1 MVKVSIECNPY
12 RLENVMLVN
21 GKTPRSDSILAGYEN
36 RRLQEWVEQLP
47 DNLLKEY
54 NDTDIEISF
63 HGTEI
68 DYDDLCASI
77 KQFNQ
82 KVSDAKI
89 TASYIPA
96 KPFGEKEN
104 VIKDIFAQLQKGP
117 FDEFKSEDV
126 ANAFNKAL
134 NSDLEVNVVATMSSG
149 KSTLIN
155 ALLQRKLM
163 PAKNEACT
171 ATISRITDND
181 DDNFTAVAYDSQKN
195 IVSRYSN
202 LTYENMDQL
211 NSNNAVSEIEINGNI
226 PFVTADEIRLVM
238 IDTPGPNNARNEE
251 HGKTTALALNRSSK
265 MLVLFIMNATN
276 LQTTDQDMFL
286 GRIAE
291 SMSVGGKQSKDRFIF
306 VVNKMDT
313 FGEDD
318 SVEESLTNVREYLE
332 SKGIKDPNIFP
343 ASANTALQIRRLLN
357 NDPTIVN
364 DPKMKRKIDNLA
376 KDLIDEDMLHL
387 QKYAV
392 LPPSCKG
399 IIDTELHMAQQN
411 DDIYGQALVYSGIR
425 PIEEI
430 IRMYVTKYAR
440 PAKIK
445 NVVDTFRKKIEDAN
459 TFVKLQN
466 EIATNKDKQQ
476 EIRKQIELIEATLN
490 NKEENEKFKETINRL
505 TLDDKVE
512 FEFKE
517 RAKKITIKFDAFFG
531 KNKYSNELDEYE
543 AEELVSR
550 FNRFAKDTLDDF
562 SVEVQNIL
570 DNDIKEKGN
579 RLLTEYIEKIKELS
593 EAVSREGI
601 KFDLL
606 ELVSDKISEL
616 VDAEDIIEDSK
627 ESKTVYDE
635 RERTRTETR
644 TRSVKNE
651 NKKWYKPWTWFDPKY
666 VDEDYDVEVTYT
678 ETVER
683 EVTYVD
689 RDKLA
694 EIMLHKVEGKI
705 LEDQKSVIE
714 YSKRQTENIKKYF
727 NIQFI
732 NVNKYI
738 EKKAKELKSCISD
751 NKNIE
756 NKIIEIQ
763 NNTKWLNDIKDRLET
778 VLEI

>member
-1 MVKVSIECNPY
+1 M
-12 RLENVMLVN
+12 
-21 GKTPRSDSILAGYEN
+21 
-36 RRLQEWVEQLP
+36 
-47 DNLLKEY
+47 
-54 NDTDIEISF
+54 
-63 HGTEI
+63 
-68 DYDDLCASI
+68 
-77 KQFNQ
+77 
-82 KVSDAKI
+82 
-89 TASYIPA
+89 
-96 KPFGEKEN
+96 
-104 VIKDIFAQLQKGP
+104 
-117 FDEFKSEDV
+117 
-126 ANAFNKAL
+126 

-211 NSNNAVSEIEINGNI
+211 NSNSAVSEIEINGNI

-251 HGKTTALALNRSSK
+251 HGKTTALALSRSSK

-276 LQTTDQDMFL
+276 LQTNDQDTFL
-286 GRIAE
+286 ERIDR

-313 FGEDD
+313 FGEGD
-318 SVEESLTNVREYLE
+318 SVEESLRNVREYLE

-357 NDPTIVN
+357 NDPTLVN
-364 DPKMKRKIDNLA
+364 DSKTKRKIDNMA
-376 KDLIDEDMLHL
+376 YDLIDEDMLHL

-399 IIDTELHMAQQN
+399 IIDTELHTAQQN

-445 NVVDTFRKKIEDAN
+445 NVVDTFRKKIEDAD

-476 EIRKQIELIEATLN
+476 EIRRQIELIETTLN

-505 TLDDKVE
+505 NLSDKVE
-512 FEFKE
+512 NDIK
-517 RAKKITIKFDAFFG
+517 TISARTTVKFNKFFD
-531 KNKYSNELDEYE
+531 KYSNELDEDE
-543 AEELVSR
+543 AEALISR
-550 FNRFAKDTLDDF
+550 FNRLAKDTFDDY

-579 RLLTEYIEKIKELS
+579 RLLAEYVERIKELS
-593 EAVSREGI
+593 NAISREGI

-606 ELVSDKISEL
+606 DLVSDKISEL
-616 VDAEDIIEDSK
+616 SDMENVIDRSRDI
-627 ESKTVYDE
+627 KTVYDE
-635 RERTRTETR
+635 QEKTRTETR

-666 VDEDYDVEVTYT
+666 VDEDYDVEVTYM

-683 EVTYVD
+683 
-689 RDKLA
+689 
-694 EIMLHKVEGKI
+694 KVEYVRKDKI
-705 LEDQKSVIE
+705 MYITLQKVEAQLLEDQKAVAE
-714 YSKRQTENIKKYF
+714 YSKQQTETIKRYF
-727 NIQFI
+727 NAQFEK
-732 NVNKYI
+732 VNQYI
-738 EKKAKELKSCISD
+738 EEKANELKCCFAD
-751 NKNIE
+751 DKNIE

-763 NNTKWLNDIKDRLET
+763 NNTKWLNDIKCKLESI
-778 VLEI
+778 LDI

>member
-47 DNLLKEY
+47 ENLLKEY
-54 NDTDIEISF
+54 NDTEIEISF

-82 KVSDAKI
+82 KVSGANI
-89 TASYIPA
+89 TSSYIQA

-211 NSNNAVSEIEINGNI
+211 NSNSAVSEIEINGNI

-251 HGKTTALALNRSSK
+251 HGKTTALALSRSSK

-276 LQTTDQDMFL
+276 LQTNDQDTFL
-286 GRIAE
+286 ERIAR

-313 FGEDD
+313 FGEGD
-318 SVEESLTNVREYLE
+318 SVEESLRNVREYLE

-357 NDPTIVN
+357 NDPTLVN
-364 DPKMKRKIDNLA
+364 DSKTKRKIDNMA
-376 KDLIDEDMLHL
+376 YDLIDEDMLHL

-399 IIDTELHMAQQN
+399 IIDTELHTAQQN

-445 NVVDTFRKKIEDAN
+445 NVVDTFRKKIEDAD

-476 EIRKQIELIEATLN
+476 EIRKQIELIETTLN
-490 NKEENEKFKETINRL
+490 NKEENEKFKETINKL
-505 TLDDKVE
+505 NLNDKVE
-512 FEFKE
+512 NDIKTISVRTTGKFNKFFE
-517 RAKKITIKFDAFFG
+517 
-531 KNKYSNELDEYE
+531 KYPNELDEDD
-543 AEELVSR
+543 AEELISR
-550 FNRFAKDTLDDF
+550 FNRLAKDTFDDY

-579 RLLTEYIEKIKELS
+579 RLLAEYVERIKELS
-593 EAVSREGI
+593 NAISREGI

-606 ELVSDKISEL
+606 DLVSDKISEL
-616 VDAEDIIEDSK
+616 SDMENVIDRSRDI
-627 ESKTVYDE
+627 KTVYDE
-635 RERTRTETR
+635 QEKTRTETR

-666 VDEDYDVEVTYT
+666 VDEDYDVEVTYM

-683 EVTYVD
+683 
-689 RDKLA
+689 
-694 EIMLHKVEGKI
+694 KVEYVRKDKI
-705 LEDQKSVIE
+705 MYITLQKVEAQLLEDQKAVAE
-714 YSKRQTENIKKYF
+714 YSKQQTETIKRYF
-727 NIQFI
+727 NAQFEK
-732 NVNKYI
+732 VNQYI
-738 EKKAKELKSCISD
+738 EEKANELKCCFAD
-751 NKNIE
+751 DKNIE

-763 NNTKWLNDIKDRLET
+763 NNTKWLNDIKCKLESI
-778 VLEI
+778 LDI

>member
-47 DNLLKEY
+47 ENLLKEY
-54 NDTDIEISF
+54 NDTEIEISF

-77 KQFNQ
+77 KQFDQ
-82 KVSDAKI
+82 KVSGANI
-89 TASYIPA
+89 TSSYIQA

-211 NSNNAVSEIEINGNI
+211 NSNSAVSEIEINGNI

-251 HGKTTALALNRSSK
+251 HGKTTALALSRSSK

-276 LQTTDQDMFL
+276 LQTNDQDTFL
-286 GRIAE
+286 ERIAR

-313 FGEDD
+313 FGEGD
-318 SVEESLTNVREYLE
+318 SVEESLRNVREYLE

-357 NDPTIVN
+357 NDPTLVN
-364 DPKMKRKIDNLA
+364 DSKTKRKIDNMA
-376 KDLIDEDMLHL
+376 YDLIDEDMLHL

-399 IIDTELHMAQQN
+399 IIDTELYTAQQN

-445 NVVDTFRKKIEDAN
+445 NVVDTFRKKIEDAD

-476 EIRKQIELIEATLN
+476 EIRKQIELIETTLN
-490 NKEENEKFKETINRL
+490 NKEENEKFKETINKL
-505 TLDDKVE
+505 NLNDKVE
-512 FEFKE
+512 NDIKTISVRTTGKFNKFFE
-517 RAKKITIKFDAFFG
+517 
-531 KNKYSNELDEYE
+531 KYPNELDEDD
-543 AEELVSR
+543 AEELISR
-550 FNRFAKDTLDDF
+550 FNRLAKDTFDDY

-579 RLLTEYIEKIKELS
+579 RLLAEYVERIKELS
-593 EAVSREGI
+593 NAISREGI

-606 ELVSDKISEL
+606 DLVSDKISEL
-616 VDAEDIIEDSK
+616 SDMENVIDRSRDI
-627 ESKTVYDE
+627 KTVYDE
-635 RERTRTETR
+635 QEKTRTETR

-666 VDEDYDVEVTYT
+666 VDEDYDVEVTYM

-683 EVTYVD
+683 
-689 RDKLA
+689 
-694 EIMLHKVEGKI
+694 KVEYVRKDKI
-705 LEDQKSVIE
+705 MYITLQKVEAQLLEDQKAVAE
-714 YSKRQTENIKKYF
+714 YSKQQTETIKRYF
-727 NIQFI
+727 NAQFEK
-732 NVNKYI
+732 VNQYI
-738 EKKAKELKSCISD
+738 EEKANELKCCFAD
-751 NKNIE
+751 DKNIE

-763 NNTKWLNDIKDRLET
+763 NNTKWLNDIKCKLESI
-778 VLEI
+778 LDI

>member
-82 KVSDAKI
+82 KVSDANI

-476 EIRKQIELIEATLN
+476 EIRKQIEIIEATLN

-512 FEFKE
+512 SEVKAV
-517 RAKKITIKFDAFFG
+517 AKKIDKKLDTFFDQ
-531 KNKYSNELDEYE
+531 YSNELDEYE

-550 FNRFAKDTLDDF
+550 FNRFAKDNLDDF

-579 RLLTEYIEKIKELS
+579 RLLIEYIEKIKELS
-593 EAVSREGI
+593 NAVSREGI

-616 VDAEDIIEDSK
+616 ADAEDIIEDSM

-651 NKKWYKPWTWFDPKY
+651 NKKWYKPWTWFDPKF

-683 EVTYVD
+683 EISFVSKK
-689 RDKLA
+689 KLSD
-694 EIMLHKVEGKI
+694 IMLKEVNKNI
-705 LEDQKSVIE
+705 TEDQNLIVA
-714 YSKRQTENIKKYF
+714 YSKQQTDKIKKYF
-727 NIQFI
+727 NEQFEK
-732 NVNKYI
+732 VNKYI
-738 EKKAKELKSCISD
+738 EVKASELKSCISD
-751 NKNIE
+751 DKNIGE
-756 NKIIEIQ
+756 KIIEIQ
-763 NNTKWLNDIKDRLET
+763 NNAKWLNEIKDKLET
-778 VLEI
+778 VLDI

>member
-54 NDTDIEISF
+54 NDTDIDISF

-82 KVSDAKI
+82 KVSDANI

-126 ANAFNKAL
+126 ANAFNKAF

-313 FGEDD
+313 FGEGD
-318 SVEESLTNVREYLE
+318 SVEESLRNVREYLE

-364 DPKMKRKIDNLA
+364 DPKMKRKIENLA
-376 KDLIDEDMLHL
+376 YDLIDEDMLHL

-512 FEFKE
+512 SEVKVV
-517 RAKKITIKFDAFFG
+517 AKKISAKFKQFFG
-531 KNKYSNELDEYE
+531 EYREEMNEYE
-543 AEELVSR
+543 AKELVLR
-550 FNRFAKDTLDDF
+550 FNRFAKDNLDDF
-562 SVEVQNIL
+562 SIEVQNIL

-579 RLLTEYIEKIKELS
+579 RLLTEYVEKIKELS
-593 EAVSREGI
+593 DAVSREGI

-616 VDAEDIIEDSK
+616 ADAEDIIEDSM

-635 RERTRTETR
+635 QERTRTETR

-678 ETVER
+678 ETIER
-683 EVTYVD
+683 EVTYVS
-689 RDKLA
+689 RIKLS
-694 EIMLHKVEGKI
+694 EIMLREVEKKI
-705 LEDQKSVIE
+705 SEDQNSVVV
-714 YSKRQTENIKKYF
+714 YSKQQTNNIKEYF
-727 NIQFI
+727 NTQFEK
-732 NVNKYI
+732 VNKYI
-738 EKKAKELKSCISD
+738 EVKASELKSCISD
-751 NKNIE
+751 DKNIE

-763 NNTKWLNDIKDRLET
+763 NNTKWLNDIKNRLET
-778 VLEI
+778 VLDI

>member
-47 DNLLKEY
+47 ENLLKEY
-54 NDTDIEISF
+54 NDTEIEISF

-82 KVSDAKI
+82 KVSGANI
-89 TASYIPA
+89 TSSYIQA

-211 NSNNAVSEIEINGNI
+211 NSNSAVSEIEINGNI

-251 HGKTTALALNRSSK
+251 HGKTTALALSRSSK

-276 LQTTDQDMFL
+276 LQTNDQDTFL
-286 GRIAE
+286 ERIAR

-313 FGEDD
+313 FGEGD
-318 SVEESLTNVREYLE
+318 SVEESLRNVREYLE

-357 NDPTIVN
+357 NDPTLVN
-364 DPKMKRKIDNLA
+364 DSKTKRKIDNMA
-376 KDLIDEDMLHL
+376 YDLIDEDMLHL

-399 IIDTELHMAQQN
+399 IIDTELHTAQQN

-459 TFVKLQN
+459 TFVNLQN

-476 EIRKQIELIEATLN
+476 EIRKQIELIETTLD
-490 NKEENEKFKETINRL
+490 NKEENEKFKENINRL
-505 TLDDKVE
+505 TLEDKVE
-512 FEFKE
+512 SEVKAVSKRTYKRLSEF
-517 RAKKITIKFDAFFG
+517 FDQYG
-531 KNKYSNELDEYE
+531 DDLNEYE
-543 AEELVSR
+543 AEELVTR
-550 FNRFAKDTLDDF
+550 FNRVAKDILEDF
-562 SVEVQNIL
+562 SVEVQEIL

-579 RLLTEYIEKIKELS
+579 KLLTEYIEKIKELS
-593 EAVSREGI
+593 NAVSKEGI

-606 ELVSDKISEL
+606 DLVSDKIAEL
-616 VDAEDIIEDSK
+616 ADAEEAIDNSK
-627 ESKTVYDE
+627 ETKTVYDQE
-635 RERTRTETR
+635 ERTRTETR

-666 VDEDYDVEVTYT
+666 VDEDYDVEVTYMA
-678 ETVER
+678 TVEK
-683 EVTYVD
+683 EVSFVSKKRLIDILLKEVNKKLDED
-689 RDKLA
+689 RN
-694 EIMLHKVEGKI
+694 
-705 LEDQKSVIE
+705 SVVV
-714 YSKRQTENIKKYF
+714 YSEKQTNHIKDYF
-727 NIQFI
+727 NSQFEK
-732 NVNKYI
+732 VNKYI
-738 EKKAKELKSCISD
+738 EEKAKELKCCISD
-751 NKNIE
+751 DKNIE

-763 NNTKWLNDIKDRLET
+763 NNTKWLNEIKNKLET
-778 VLEI
+778 VLDI

>member
-47 DNLLKEY
+47 ENLLKEY
-54 NDTDIEISF
+54 NDTEIEISF

-82 KVSDAKI
+82 KVSGANI
-89 TASYIPA
+89 TSSYIQA

-155 ALLQRKLM
+155 ALLQKKLM

-211 NSNNAVSEIEINGNI
+211 NSNSAVSEIEINGNI

-251 HGKTTALALNRSSK
+251 HGKTTALALSRSSK

-276 LQTTDQDMFL
+276 LQTNDQDTFL
-286 GRIAE
+286 ERIAR

-313 FGEDD
+313 FGEGD
-318 SVEESLTNVREYLE
+318 SVEESLRNVREYLE

-357 NDPTIVN
+357 NDPTLVN
-364 DPKMKRKIDNLA
+364 DSKTKRKIDNMA
-376 KDLIDEDMLHL
+376 YDLIDEDMLHL

-399 IIDTELHMAQQN
+399 IIDTELHTAQQN

-445 NVVDTFRKKIEDAN
+445 NVVDTFRKKIEDAD

-476 EIRKQIELIEATLN
+476 EIRKQIELIETTLN
-490 NKEENEKFKETINRL
+490 NKEENEKFKETINKL
-505 TLDDKVE
+505 NLNDKVE
-512 FEFKE
+512 NDIKTISVRTTGKFNKFFE
-517 RAKKITIKFDAFFG
+517 
-531 KNKYSNELDEYE
+531 KYPNELDEDD
-543 AEELVSR
+543 AEELILR
-550 FNRFAKDTLDDF
+550 FNRLAKDTFDDY

-579 RLLTEYIEKIKELS
+579 RLLAEYVERIKELS
-593 EAVSREGI
+593 NAISREGI

-606 ELVSDKISEL
+606 DLVSDKISEL
-616 VDAEDIIEDSK
+616 SDMENVIDRSRDI
-627 ESKTVYDE
+627 KTVYDE
-635 RERTRTETR
+635 QEKTRTETR

-666 VDEDYDVEVTYT
+666 VDEDYDVEVTYM

-683 EVTYVD
+683 
-689 RDKLA
+689 
-694 EIMLHKVEGKI
+694 KVEYVRKDKI
-705 LEDQKSVIE
+705 MYITLQKVEAQLLEDQKAVAE
-714 YSKRQTENIKKYF
+714 YSKQQTETIKRYF
-727 NIQFI
+727 NAQFEK
-732 NVNKYI
+732 VNQYI
-738 EKKAKELKSCISD
+738 EEKANELKCCFAD
-751 NKNIE
+751 DKNIE

-763 NNTKWLNDIKDRLET
+763 NNTKWLNDIKCKLESI
-778 VLEI
+778 LDI